1 MGTILKQMV
10 IYEKQMENKSLFID
24 IDLAQQRK
32 YTENICG
39 DSFLSKR
46 YPDEGRVI
54 AVLSD
59 GLGSGIKANILSS
72 ITATM
77 LLNFIAA
84 RKDSLKSAEIVM
96 NSLPVCQVRKISYA
110 TFSSIDCTDDG
121 KAQIVEEGNP
131 KFLWIREGVVMEV
144 DPLILSS
151 KVFENRE
158 LSTYEIQL
166 KPEDRVIFCSD
177 GVTQAGLGSDRL
189 RLGWRRSGLAE
200 FVLERLKKDK
210 HISSRQ
216 LAKEI
221 VEEAI
226 IKEECPKDDISAVV
240 LYFRRPRELLVFTGP
255 PYYADRDNKYA
266 NMFFSFSG
274 EKVICGGT
282 TANIVAR
289 ELNKEIHGDIKQY
302 YGELPAC
309 SHMQGVSLIT
319 EGILTLTRALEYLE
333 NGGINFPKDSAGKLV
348 DILLNND
355 CISFM
360 VGAKLNQAH
369 YDPEMPIELEIR
381 KNIVKR
387 LVKILEE
394 DYLKKISLKFI

>member
-1 MGTILKQMV
+1 MRYKRILRKT
-10 IYEKQMENKSLFID
+10 MENDSLFID

-32 YTENICG
+32 YTENVCG

-84 RKDSLKSAEIVM
+84 RKDSLRSAEIVM

-110 TFSSIDCTDDG
+110 TFSSIDCTNDG
-121 KAQIVEEGNP
+121 KVQIVEEGNP
-131 KFLWIREGVVMEV
+131 KFLWLREGKIMEANPRV
-144 DPLILSS
+144 LSS
-151 KVFENRE
+151 KIFENRN

-166 KPEDRVIFCSD
+166 EPKDRIIFCSD
-177 GVTQAGLGSDRL
+177 GVTQAGLGSDKL
-189 RLGWRRSGLAE
+189 PLGWRRGGLIE
-200 FVLERLKKDK
+200 FVQNKLKIDEN
-210 HISSRQ
+210 ISSRQ

-221 VEEAI
+221 VEEAVR
-226 IKEECPKDDISAVV
+226 KEEYPRDDISAVV
-240 LYFRRPRELLVFTGP
+240 LYFRRPRELLIFTGP
-255 PYYADRDNKYA
+255 PYYAERDNEYA
-266 NMFFSFSG
+266 NLFYSFSG

-289 ELNKEIHGDIKQY
+289 ELDKEISSNIKQY

-309 SHMQGVSLIT
+309 SYMQGVNLIT
-319 EGILTLTRALEYLE
+319 EGILTITRALEYLE
-333 NGGINFPKDSAGKLV
+333 NGGINYPKDSAGKLV

-355 CISFM
+355 CINFL

-381 KNIVKR
+381 KTIVKR
-387 LVKILEE
+387 LAKILESN
-394 DYLKKISLKFI
+394 YLKKVILKFI